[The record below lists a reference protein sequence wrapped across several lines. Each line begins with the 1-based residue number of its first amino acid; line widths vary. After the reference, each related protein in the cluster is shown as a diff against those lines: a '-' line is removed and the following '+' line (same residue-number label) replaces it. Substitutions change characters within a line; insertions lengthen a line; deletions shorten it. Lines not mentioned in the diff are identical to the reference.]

1 MAKRPS
7 IKAAVDAS
15 RREPQAPAPKPA
27 AAAPAARKTK
37 SQKTAVAPAPAPTAV
52 AAAQARKPRPA
63 SREGKVNISAF
74 FLPEVRKS
82 LRLVQ
87 AQTDANTT
95 ELLGEALNLLFQKYG
110 VPACAP
116 ERDPN

>member
-7 IKAAVDAS
+7 IKAAVDAV
-15 RREPQAPAPKPA
+15 RRENTRTAPEPNPPKSKA
-27 AAAPAARKTK
+27 ASA
-37 SQKTAVAPAPAPTAV
+37 TAAPAPAPRV
-52 AAAQARKPRPA
+52 ARSAAKPP

-74 FLPEVRKS
+74 FMPEVRKS

-116 ERDPN
+116 ERSQD